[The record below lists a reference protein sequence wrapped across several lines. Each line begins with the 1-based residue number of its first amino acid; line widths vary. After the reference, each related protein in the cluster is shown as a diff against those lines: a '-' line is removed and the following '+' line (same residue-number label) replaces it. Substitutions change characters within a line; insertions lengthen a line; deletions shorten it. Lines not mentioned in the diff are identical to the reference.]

1 MTMNK
6 RTFLQ
11 TLAGGVG
18 CTVVK
23 PKKVLKRIA
32 STEYLGARPC
42 ATEILGWSKMQ
53 RRSGYIVGQDAVE
66 AMRLQRDQHI
76 KMLADAERMWDCG

>member
-1 MTMNK
+1 MN
-6 RTFLQ
+6 RRSFIQ
-11 TLAGGVG
+11 TAVIGGVG
-18 CTVVK
+18 CATLK

-53 RRSGYIVGQDAVE
+53 RRGGVMQYYPTMRAVTPSE
-66 AMRLQRDQHI
+66 I
-76 KMLADAERMWDCG
+76 KRFEELLYA